1 MTVYAGREANE
12 KGDRVRVEMSGKFLP
27 YKTY

>member
-1 MTVYAGREANE
+1 MDMKREPHE
-12 KGDRVRVEMSGKFLP
+12 KGDRVSITMSGKFLP